1 MVPRLVDAR
10 RKMDETAG
18 VRTEMASVSQKEAK
32 GLGGRRLQGFGV
44 FLAALSLAY
53 AFPLFQLFSH
63 AAHNELY
70 SHAFLIPGVTIYLAI
85 GRLREANPPLASHWA
100 LALTFALAGAAFL
113 GVYLCASTM
122 WGWNLARVDQ
132 LALTTASYLAFA
144 TGGLFL
150 FLGAA
155 FLRAILFPWALLLFL
170 VPFPEAVEGGVEIFF
185 QRTSADVAQVL
196 MSLAGLPVFRDGL
209 FFRLPGIL
217 LEVARECSGIRSSL
231 VLFITSLV
239 GGLMLL
245 RRPWSRAFLA
255 LAVIPL
261 AILRNAFRILTIAW
275 LCVHI
280 GPEMIHSPI
289 HRRGGPIFFLLSLVP
304 FFALLLF
311 LKWIERRRPERQTLH
326 ESN

>member
-1 MVPRLVDAR
+1 
-10 RKMDETAG
+10 MDETADG
-18 VRTEMASVSQKEAK
+18 RVEGTGISQGRAK
-32 GLGGRRLQGFGV
+32 GFERRRLQGFVV
-44 FLAALSLAY
+44 FLAALSLAF
-53 AFPLFQLFSH
+53 AFPLFRLFAH

-70 SHAFLIPGVTIYLAI
+70 SHIFLIPVATLYLAM
-85 GRLREANPPLASHWA
+85 GRLREIKPALGSHGCLA
-100 LALTFALAGAAFL
+100 LACAVMGAGLLSLYFCGAKLGWTLAG
-113 GVYLCASTM
+113 
-122 WGWNLARVDQ
+122 VDR
-132 LALTTASYLAFA
+132 LALTTGSYLAFV
-144 TGGLFL
+144 TSGLLL

-170 VPFPEAVEGGVEIFF
+170 VPFPAAVEYGIEVFF
-185 QRTSADVAQVL
+185 QRTSAEMAHWL
-196 MSLAGLPVFRDGL
+196 MSLAGLPFLRDGL

-239 GGLMLL
+239 GGMMLL
-245 RRPWSRAFLA
+245 QRPSSRAILA

-261 AILRNAFRILTIAW
+261 AIVRNSFRILTVAW

-289 HRRGGPIFFLLSLVP
+289 HRRGGPIFFLLSLIP

-311 LKWIERRRPERQTLH
+311 LKWIEKRRSRQPILP
-326 ESN
+326 